1 MRFIINI
8 LAVRIPQAHKLITG
22 LAPVKAVV
30 NVSSAVATLV
40 SAPARHLSRRDA
52 AGTRQMAAQLRRAS
66 ASFAY
71 RIVCEAMAAGS
82 SAAKGASRALVRAG
96 SNVLGPEYGG
106 TGKGEGEGPYGGW
119 DEDGEEA
126 GWEDGEVR
134 GREGRKAR
142 RSMSAGGG
150 TGERGKGSLV
160 RAAAAAVGS
169 ASQQVAAGLQ
179 GGGLQRGVG
188 SMARVIKSAAA
199 EGVAAAAPASAALHG
214 HLKGT
219 FRSMR
224 RALKAQIKGAAAAA
238 GVGKGAGARAGPHSK
253 DE

>member
-1 MRFIINI
+1 M
-8 LAVRIPQAHKLITG
+8 
-22 LAPVKAVV
+22 V

-52 AGTRQMAAQLRRAS
+52 AGTRQMAVQLRRAS

-82 SAAKGASRALVRAG
+82 TAAKGATRALVRAG
-96 SNVLGPEYGG
+96 TNVLGPEYGG
-106 TGKGEGEGPYGGW
+106 MGEGEGPYGRW

-142 RSMSAGGG
+142 RSMSAGAGVGAGG
-150 TGERGKGSLV
+150 TGSLV

-188 SMARVIKSAAA
+188 SMARVIQSAAA

-253 DE
+253 EE